1 MPKISVII
9 PVYKVEEYLKRCVDS
24 VIGQTLRDIEII
36 LVDDGSPDNCP
47 AICDEYAKKDDRVRV
62 IHKKNGGLSDARNA
76 GIDIATGDFLGFV
89 DSDDYIEADMY
100 EYLYDLVKK
109 ENAEISMCE
118 FFHCYQGKEPE
129 KNEKITVETVNSETA
144 IYYVLESKKASLTVA
159 NKIYRREI
167 FGSDLRFPV
176 GKIQED
182 AFVIVDVLDRAKR
195 VVISNEQKY
204 YYFHRAD
211 SITTV
216 RFNER
221 DFDPIEAF
229 DYDYKRCCEI
239 NREYLEPV
247 ARMRCCWVRFFV
259 LDKMALAGVKN
270 TEQRSKIIKY
280 LKANKSFIL
289 KNDVLTMG
297 RKLSFISLYFGFGI
311 YRALVKQNV
320 KRNKKRYE

>member
-76 GIDIATGDFLGFV
+76 GIDIAKGEFLGFV

-129 KNEKITVETVNSETA
+129 KNEKISVETVDSETA

-159 NKIYRREI
+159 NKIYKREI

-182 AFVIVDVLDRAKR
+182 AFVIVDVLDR
-195 VVISNEQKY
+195 
-204 YYFHRAD
+204 
-211 SITTV
+211 
-216 RFNER
+216 
-221 DFDPIEAF
+221 
-229 DYDYKRCCEI
+229 
-239 NREYLEPV
+239 
-247 ARMRCCWVRFFV
+247 
-259 LDKMALAGVKN
+259 
-270 TEQRSKIIKY
+270 
-280 LKANKSFIL
+280 
-289 KNDVLTMG
+289 
-297 RKLSFISLYFGFGI
+297 RKGL
-311 YRALVKQNV
+311 
-320 KRNKKRYE
+320 